1 MSSNAVKQKPSAP
14 TANPMAGP
22 KPLNAP
28 VVQPFPLMKSPITK
42 YGAVSKSGT
51 KNALQPST
59 QASPDDQSRGGEVG
73 EGGETQSRGLIAAF
87 LIGTAIALVGYSVL
101 MPQDTAQPLT
111 PKQKQKESER
121 IEQLVNKHL
130 VMTNTSIEIQ
140 QKKKN
145 IELQEKLHQLGDTI
159 HPRPLHAPPV
169 GVDMSPDRNE
179 LNALNDLRAPSD
191 NLNYHSPS
199 TEIMR
204 EIADYQKQKAEEA
217 AYNKAYR
224 EAIVAEARRQGF
236 ELQVGPDGQI
246 LGAKPIKGAKAGQ
259 GNVSK

>member
-28 VVQPFPLMKSPITK
+28 VVQPFPLMKSPISKDGT
-42 YGAVSKSGT
+42 VSKSGT
-51 KNALQPST
+51 KNALQPQPAPS
-59 QASPDDQSRGGEVG
+59 QEDQNPEA
-73 EGGETQSRGLIAAF
+73 ETQSRGLIAAF
-87 LIGTAIALVGYSVL
+87 LIGTAIALVGYSFL
-101 MPQDTAQPLT
+101 MPQDTAPPLT

-145 IELQEKLHQLGDTI
+145 IELQERLHQLGDTI
-159 HPRPLHAPPV
+159 HPRPLHAPPI

-204 EIADYQKQKAEEA
+204 EIADYQTQKAEEA

-224 EAIVAEARRQGF
+224 DAIVAEARRQGF
-236 ELQVGPDGQI
+236 ELQIGPDGQI